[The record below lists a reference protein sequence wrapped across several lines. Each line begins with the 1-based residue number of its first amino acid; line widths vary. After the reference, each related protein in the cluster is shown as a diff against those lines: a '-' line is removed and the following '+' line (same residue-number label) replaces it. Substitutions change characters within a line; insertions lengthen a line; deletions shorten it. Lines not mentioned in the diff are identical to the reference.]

1 MNEETKAAPTPA
13 APAQVAEKP
22 QNTAIAKPS
31 SVRDW
36 LKSDSFKGEI
46 AKALPSVCTADRFM
60 RFALTSLQRVPA
72 LEKCSQPSV
81 LRCFL
86 QLAELGIEADGRR
99 AHLIPYGQEC
109 TLILDYKGLIELV
122 RRSGE
127 VASLR
132 AETVCEAERETFSW
146 HNGEIEHRINWLEP
160 RGEILAVYAVCQ
172 LKSGETQS
180 AVMTKAEVEKI
191 RTASKAGSSGPWKD
205 HWGEM
210 AKKTV
215 IRRLCKMLPL
225 ATEVQEAL
233 LRDDDAPAAIPGRG
247 ESKAKMPEAETIIEA
262 Q

>member
-1 MNEETKAAPTPA
+1 MSEEIKAESAVAAQEAAPLA
-13 APAQVAEKP
+13 K
-22 QNTAIAKPS
+22 KPS

-46 AKALPSVCTADRFM
+46 AKALPSLCTPDRFM

-99 AHLIPYGQEC
+99 AHLIPYGTEC

-132 AETVCEAERETFSW
+132 AETVCEAERDSFTWE
-146 HNGEIEHRINWLEP
+146 NGVINHRINWLEP

-210 AKKTV
+210 AKKSV

-225 ATEVQEAL
+225 ATEVQEAML
-233 LRDDDAPAAIPGRG
+233 KDDDLPQQHKRG
-247 ESKAKMPEAETIIEA
+247 ESSAKLPSDPSIIEMEKSND
-262 Q
+262 